1 LQRFD
6 IHGQIFEVLDAVET
20 NRQIAAEVGDTYRL
34 ETSLTNSAMKGG
46 VMNNTKRHILNNVN
60 TLVLCWLTLGCLLIV
75 AYSQEKGN
83 RGSKTKEPA
92 APEILSVRPI
102 GMNGEPHLQPGK
114 QVILLGRNFS
124 PVLIKNRV
132 SLRIVTD
139 NPQTPPFCEYAGE
152 IHLTS
157 ASPERLEGVAPLSI
171 KSDYYLIWVR
181 VDGAGHS
188 KAVKAWVGSQPP
200 PPSMPI
206 LTAVETAD
214 HVRGN

>member
-1 LQRFD
+1 MNDKKQRIPNIIMTF
-6 IHGQIFEVLDAVET
+6 
-20 NRQIAAEVGDTYRL
+20 
-34 ETSLTNSAMKGG
+34 
-46 VMNNTKRHILNNVN
+46 
-60 TLVLCWLTLGCLLIV
+60 VLCGLALGWLLVV
-75 AYSQEKGN
+75 AYSQESGK
-83 RGSKTKEPA
+83 RGAETNEPA

-139 NPQTPPFCEYAGE
+139 NPQRLSFYEYAGE

-157 ASPERLEGVAPLSI
+157 ASPERLEGVAPFSI
-171 KSDYYLIWVR
+171 KNDYYLIWVR

-188 KAVKAWVGSQPP
+188 KPVKVWVGSQPP
-200 PPSMPI
+200 SPSTPI
-206 LTAVETAD
+206 ITAVETSV
-214 HVRGN
+214 HVRGD